1 MNIKRRKGSITIEI
15 SCMVPV
21 FVLILYLAVMG
32 AFYFYDKNVL
42 TACAYEAVTTAL
54 IKEREE
60 EPVEA
65 MIEEIF
71 RERIQG
77 KCLIFTRPK
86 VEVEK
91 DEVTAQMG
99 LTVKKKK
106 MKINIKVLGY
116 RIEPEKQI
124 RKYKGYR
131 SIGNEIQDEGKKRP
145 E

>member
-1 MNIKRRKGSITIEI
+1 MKDLKGSITVEI

-21 FVLILYLAVMG
+21 FMLILYLSVIG

-54 IKEREE
+54 LKEREE
-60 EPVEA
+60 EPLED

-71 RERIQG
+71 RERIRG
-77 KCLIFTRPK
+77 KCLLFVNPNVK
-86 VEVEK
+86 VSK
-91 DEVTAQMG
+91 DEVTARIG
-99 LTVKKKK
+99 VSVKKKK
-106 MKINIKVLGY
+106 MKIDIKVLGY

-124 RKYKGYR
+124 RKFKGYR
-131 SIGNEIQDEGKKRP
+131 SIGNEIQDEGKKRL